1 MDILNCGT
9 ISENNNAVLSKV
21 RTSLVLGSGGHT
33 AELLGLVGASAEM
46 NYTTRGVN
54 CEAACDNMKSL
65 LALACLLLLIYTGQ
79 KLGPTVIQP
88 KDLLPRS
95 N

>member
-21 RTSLVLGSGGHT
+21 RTSFVLGSGGHT

-46 NYTTRGVN
+46 NYTTRDVN
-54 CEAACDNMKSL
+54 CEASDNMKSL